1 MISEPTDKPKA
12 VRGVAD
18 RSLAALRRFWPLAAL
33 VVAGVVVYLMG
44 WHRYLSF
51 RELAESRD
59 ALHEML
65 SSHMVL
71 TLALYIVIYA
81 ASVALSVP
89 GGAILTLAGGF
100 LFGWLW
106 GGLAA
111 VVAATLGA
119 VIVYLATRSAF
130 RNLLLDKLE
139 DTPLDRFRKG
149 FSEDAFNYLLFLRVV
164 PVFPFWL
171 VNLVPGPLGVSFRTY
186 TLATFIGI
194 IPGTFAFSIAG
205 AGLDSVIAAQSARC
219 AAEGS
224 PKGECL
230 HFDASAIFTPE
241 LIAGFIALGV
251 LALVP
256 IVVKRYRKK
265 PY

>member
-1 MISEPTDKPKA
+1 MPLVSQPTDKSKLA
-12 VRGVAD
+12 
-18 RSLAALRRFWPLAAL
+18 RSLTGLRRLWPVAVLGAAALL
-33 VVAGVVVYLMG
+33 VYLMG

-51 RELAESRD
+51 RVLAESRD
-59 ALHEML
+59 ALHAML
-65 SSHMVL
+65 AEHMVL
-71 TLALYIVIYA
+71 TVVLYVVVYA

-89 GGAILTLAGGF
+89 AGAILTLAGGF

-106 GGLAA
+106 GGVAA
-111 VVAATLGA
+111 VFAATLGA

-139 DTPLDRFRKG
+139 DTPMDRFRKG
-149 FSEDAFNYLLFLRVV
+149 FRDDAFSYLVFLRLV

-171 VNLVPGPLGVSFRTY
+171 VNLVPGPLGVSFGTY
-186 TLATFIGI
+186 ILATLIGI
-194 IPGTFAFSIAG
+194 VPGTFAFSIAG
-205 AGLDSVIAAQSARC
+205 AGLDSVIAAQSADC
-219 AAEGS
+219 AAHGAPSET
-224 PKGECL
+224 CL

-241 LIAGFIALGV
+241 LIAGFIALGL

-256 IVVKRYRKK
+256 IVVKRYRKS